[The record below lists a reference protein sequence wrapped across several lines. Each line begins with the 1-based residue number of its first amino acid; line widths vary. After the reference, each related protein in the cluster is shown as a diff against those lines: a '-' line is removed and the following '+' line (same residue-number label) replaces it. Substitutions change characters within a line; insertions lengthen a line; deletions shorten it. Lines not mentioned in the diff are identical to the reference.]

1 MSHYGP
7 WTRNEVLDLHILILL
22 IIWMLMDRNQIYLD
36 GVVRFLWRWFWEKI
50 KKWTGWCPQCGW
62 DCDQP

>member
-7 WTRNEVLDLHILILL
+7 WTRNEVLDLHIFILL

-36 GVVRFLWRWFWEKI
+36 GVFRFLWRKI
-50 KKWTGWCPQCGW
+50 KTWRKV
-62 DCDQP
+62 